1 MRRVLLLLLL
11 FSNVAN
17 AQTKSTSAGAEAPG
31 AALHTR
37 ELLWTKMS
45 QEIVRKEQG
54 SDGVLGVVVRDLTD
68 GRELA
73 INADAVFPTASCI
86 KLALLTELYRQ
97 SQTGSG
103 ARLTDTYTLNEHD
116 LVPDSYV
123 MQNLTPNVSRV
134 TNRDLAAFVVAVSDN
149 TATNL
154 LIERVG
160 MENVNRM
167 LDSADLHQTR
177 LRRKMVDSA
186 AARAGRENVST
197 PREMALLMEDIY
209 RARILDRQSSDSLL
223 RLLSTPK
230 DSWIPRLLP
239 DVKITNKPGSLD
251 GVRNDVGI
259 VLLKNH
265 PYVISVFSTYARD
278 EHVAEDVISQISL
291 LAYNYFS
298 QVENASAYGRTLA
311 P

>member
-1 MRRVLLLLLL
+1 MRKSLLFVLL
-11 FSNVAN
+11 FCSVVN
-17 AQTKSTSAGAEAPG
+17 AQTTSPTKGEVPG
-31 AALHTR
+31 VALHTR
-37 ELLWTKMS
+37 ELLWTKMN
-45 QEIVRKEQG
+45 QEILRTEQG
-54 SDGVLGVVVRDLTD
+54 FDGVLGVVVRDLTD
-68 GRELA
+68 GREIA
-73 INADAVFPTASCI
+73 INADEVFPTASCI

-103 ARLTDTYTLNEHD
+103 ARLTDTYILDERD

-134 TNRDLAAFVVAVSDN
+134 TNRDLATFVVAVSDN
-149 TATNL
+149 AATNL
-154 LIERVG
+154 LIDRVG

-167 LDSADLHQTR
+167 LNSADLHETR
-177 LRRKMVDSA
+177 LRRKMMDAEA
-186 AARAGRENVST
+186 AKAGRENVST
-197 PREMALLMEDIY
+197 AREMALLMEDIY
-209 RARILDRQSSDSLL
+209 RARILDRQSSDDLL

-239 DVKITNKPGSLD
+239 DVKIANKPGALD

-265 PYVISVFSTYARD
+265 PYVICVFSTYAHD
-278 EHVAEDVISQISL
+278 EHAAENVISQISL
-291 LAYNYFS
+291 LAYKYFS

>member
-1 MRRVLLLLLL
+1 MHKGLLFVLL
-11 FSNVAN
+11 FCSVVN
-17 AQTKSTSAGAEAPG
+17 AQTTSPTKGEVPG
-31 AALHTR
+31 VALHTR
-37 ELLWTKMS
+37 ELLWTKMN
-45 QEIVRKEQG
+45 QEILRTEQG
-54 SDGVLGVVVRDLTD
+54 FDGVLGVVVRDLTD
-68 GRELA
+68 GREIA
-73 INADAVFPTASCI
+73 INADEVFPTASCI

-103 ARLTDTYTLNEHD
+103 ARLTDTYILDERD

-134 TNRDLAAFVVAVSDN
+134 TNRDLATFVVAVSDN
-149 TATNL
+149 AATNL
-154 LIERVG
+154 LIDRVG

-167 LDSADLHQTR
+167 LNSADLHETR
-177 LRRKMVDSA
+177 LRRKMMDAEA
-186 AARAGRENVST
+186 AKAGRENVST
-197 PREMALLMEDIY
+197 AREMALLMEDIY
-209 RARILDRQSSDSLL
+209 RARILDRQSSDDLL

-239 DVKITNKPGSLD
+239 DVKIANKPGSLD

-265 PYVISVFSTYARD
+265 PYVICVFSTYAHD
-278 EHVAEDVISQISL
+278 EHATENVISQISL
-291 LAYNYFS
+291 LAYKYFS